1 MNKSDLVDV
10 IVEAAQ
16 VPKNVAGKTL
26 EKILESIKNALCK
39 GEDVSLVGFGTF
51 CVRQR
56 KARTGRN
63 PKTGESLQIKASKV
77 VAFKPGK
84 ALKDAVQKE

>member
-1 MNKSDLVDV
+1 ML
-10 IVEAAQ
+10 ETAQ

-26 EKILESIKNALCK
+26 EKILESITKALCK
-39 GEDVSLVGFGTF
+39 GEDVSLVGFGTL
-51 CVRQR
+51 CVRHR

-63 PKTGESLQIKASKV
+63 PKSGESIQIKASNA
-77 VAFKPGK
+77 VAFKSGK

>member
-26 EKILESIKNALCK
+26 EKILESITNALCK

-51 CVRQR
+51 CVRHR

-63 PKTGESLQIKASKV
+63 PKTGESLHIKASKV
-77 VAFKPGK
+77 AAFKPGK

>member
-26 EKILESIKNALCK
+26 EKILEAITQALCK
-39 GEDVSLVGFGTF
+39 GEDVTLVGFGTL
-51 CVRQR
+51 CVRHR
-56 KARTGRN
+56 KARAGRN
-63 PKTGESLQIKASKV
+63 PKTGESLHIKASKV
-77 VAFKPGK
+77 VAFKAGK
-84 ALKDAVQKE
+84 TLKDAVQKE

>member
-10 IVEAAQ
+10 IMEVAK

-26 EKILESIKNALCK
+26 EKILESITQSLREGK
-39 GEDVSLVGFGTF
+39 DVSLVGFATF
-51 CVRQR
+51 CVRHR

-63 PKTGESLQIKASKV
+63 PKTGESLHIKASNV
-77 VAFKPGK
+77 VAFKAGK

>member
-51 CVRQR
+51 CVRHR

-84 ALKDAVQKE
+84 SLKDAVQKE

>member
-26 EKILESIKNALCK
+26 EKILESITKALCN
-39 GEDVSLVGFGTF
+39 GEDASLVGFGTF
-51 CVRQR
+51 CVRHR

-63 PKTGESLQIKASKV
+63 PKSGESIQIKASNA
-77 VAFKPGK
+77 VAFKSGK